1 MNCIQ
6 TLSSISSDTTLA
18 NPTSNGLCWCEADP
32 VSKMTVTVICYFFS
46 QDRVMVYEYVV
57 NLSIFIGKR
66 TSASEATSST
76 SDQNVSSHFPDFQAS
91 SGIEFGPVGHLSRF
105 GKVQLALRGSASRQ
119 HRLRLGKEGLVF
131 RTGKVKTYLKLL

>member
-1 MNCIQ
+1 M
-6 TLSSISSDTTLA
+6 
-18 NPTSNGLCWCEADP
+18 
-32 VSKMTVTVICYFFS
+32 TVICYCFS
-46 QDRVMVYEYVV
+46 QDRVMVSNQLFYEYVV
-57 NLSIFIGKR
+57 NLSIFKGKR
-66 TSASEATSST
+66 TSASEATSTT

-131 RTGKVKTYLKLL
+131 RTGKLIFNCFNFHLDRNILAWVIEIFITLEFSLMSSCILSF